1 LLESVFGRLEGPMLY
16 YGLYD
21 AHDVALVTPNS
32 KPVGHI
38 FAEYSAAICSAT
50 KDLK

>member
-1 LLESVFGRLEGPMLY
+1 MLY
-16 YGLYD
+16 YGLNN
-21 AHDVALVTPNS
+21 APDVALVTPNS

-38 FAEYSAAICSAT
+38 IFAEYSAAIFNAT